1 MKVSVIFE
9 DGTIVVDR
17 VSKSG
22 FVFNDTDPNWR
33 VIQWDENCGWIEVCS
48 GERVWLADISTVQ
61 PFVDMYAAQVEPEPF
76 LVPESITRRQCALEL
91 YARQI
96 ITLEEAL
103 AMTKTAEVPVAIAQ
117 VFDAAVTNGQMTADQ
132 RMLAEID
139 FAAIN
144 YYRANS
150 LLGFMGL
157 TDLQI
162 DEFFVAAAQR

>member
-1 MKVSVIFE
+1 MRCAVIDRSNTVINIIVADPE
-9 DGTIVVDR
+9 KDAPPGDTRLVPTDTAGPGWVWDGE
-17 VSKSG
+17 
-22 FVFNDTDPNWR
+22 VFTDPTPPA
-33 VIQWDENCGWIEVCS
+33 V
-48 GERVWLADISTVQ
+48 T
-61 PFVDMYAAQVEPEPF
+61 EPPTPP
-76 LVPESITRRQCALEL
+76 VPIFITRRQCALEL